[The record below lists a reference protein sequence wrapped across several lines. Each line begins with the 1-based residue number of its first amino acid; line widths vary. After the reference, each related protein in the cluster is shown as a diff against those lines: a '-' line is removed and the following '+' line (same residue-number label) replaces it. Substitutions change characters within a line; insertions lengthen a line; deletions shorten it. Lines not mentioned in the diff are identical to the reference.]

1 MLSWLNL
8 SLDNS
13 HFIVYTI
20 YEVINMKEKLIRYWE
35 RKERYIE
42 NAPRYFD
49 RKTFFAQAFGALE
62 MALAILDNLEQED
75 ELIAL
80 WNDEW
85 KARLEDK
92 VYEI

>member
-1 MLSWLNL
+1 
-8 SLDNS
+8 
-13 HFIVYTI
+13 
-20 YEVINMKEKLIRYWE
+20 MKEKLIRLWE

-49 RKTFFAQAFGALE
+49 RMVFFAQAFGALE
-62 MALAILDNLEQED
+62 MAMAEVDNWEQED

-85 KARLEDK
+85 KARLESKIYDL
-92 VYEI
+92 